1 MRSSQPKIGLLFL
14 TAAWFI
20 DIGASQGS
28 FAELPRRLREN
39 AAGVGRALAD
49 EIEVVS
55 SAVLADR
62 AEVGEAMER
71 FHREGVEG
79 VVICPLTW
87 CEDAL
92 MLEAVQNLRGLP
104 LLLWCYLPERAL
116 PAQMSM
122 TDLFHG
128 SGPVAALQVS
138 GTLKR
143 MDLKFCT
150 AFGSHNTP
158 VTIGRLLA
166 FARAAHVARMLKGAR
181 IGLLPGRCEIMPGT
195 WLDDDRLRNEIGPA
209 VQYISLDEYKAICD
223 AIPEERVAAFVAELK
238 DAYPAAPNLT
248 AEGLRRG
255 ARVSLGLAEV
265 AEQYD
270 LDAVA
275 IEDICEETHR
285 VFGLRPCLFVPAL
298 FDRAVVSMEA
308 EVGGAV
314 ALLILRWLTGLP
326 VMYVEMF
333 AADETENTVL
343 AGHAGMMDI
352 RLAGTEV
359 VLEPDGEYAESEPD
373 SAWMSFQ
380 ARAGRVTLLCVS
392 QDVERYKFIIAT
404 GEALGGPQKLLG
416 SPAAHVRLDTPL
428 PEFFTRCMQN
438 GMTQHW
444 ALAHA
449 EVTEEVE
456 MLAEILGVIDVSV

>member
-209 VQYISLDEYKAICD
+209 V
-223 AIPEERVAAFVAELK
+223 
-238 DAYPAAPNLT
+238 
-248 AEGLRRG
+248 
-255 ARVSLGLAEV
+255 
-265 AEQYD
+265 
-270 LDAVA
+270 
-275 IEDICEETHR
+275 
-285 VFGLRPCLFVPAL
+285 
-298 FDRAVVSMEA
+298 
-308 EVGGAV
+308 
-314 ALLILRWLTGLP
+314 
-326 VMYVEMF
+326 
-333 AADETENTVL
+333 
-343 AGHAGMMDI
+343 
-352 RLAGTEV
+352 
-359 VLEPDGEYAESEPD
+359 
-373 SAWMSFQ
+373 
-380 ARAGRVTLLCVS
+380 
-392 QDVERYKFIIAT
+392 
-404 GEALGGPQKLLG
+404 
-416 SPAAHVRLDTPL
+416 
-428 PEFFTRCMQN
+428 
-438 GMTQHW
+438 
-444 ALAHA
+444 
-449 EVTEEVE
+449 
-456 MLAEILGVIDVSV
+456 